1 MDISSARDVLVQE
14 ARELL
19 TNMEAALL
27 ETETQGQSAEGVNAI
42 FRAAHTIKGS
52 AGLFGL
58 DSVVAFTHVMESVL
72 DKVRSGNFPLDGTLV
87 AVLLKCGDY
96 LGKLIDVV
104 EAGYPEEDPDPEEK
118 HLLLDRLQSY
128 LGTDPARQT
137 AEDKT
142 AAVTATYA
150 EATEGDPLVSSD
162 NWHLSLR
169 FGPDVLRNG
178 MDPLSFIQYLGSLGE
193 IVFLHTV
200 TGNIPPAEQMDA
212 ETCYLGF
219 EIDLRAEVGKQKL
232 EDVFE
237 FVRDDSCIRILPP
250 HAKITEYI
258 ELIESLPD
266 TESELKLGE
275 ILVAGGT
282 LTQSELGHILDL
294 QQAAAGPQ
302 GEVPRLGELLIQE
315 HMVQAPVVAAALVKQ
330 RQGEEKRSAE
340 SRIIKVEAAKLDQ
353 LINLVGELVIACA
366 GARIQ
371 AERSHVSTLAES
383 LGEVSQLVGQIRD
396 RSLDLRMI
404 PIGEVFQRF
413 PRVVRDVSME
423 LGKKIDLVI
432 TGADTELDKSMVEK
446 LGDPLTHIVRNSI
459 DHGIESVEVR
469 ESAGKPVAG
478 KVHLHAYHDSGCIVI
493 EISDDGKGLD
503 AERIRAKAIERGLIA
518 PDSTLSE
525 KEIFKLIFVAGFST
539 AEKVTNLSGRGVGM
553 DVVKR
558 AIDQLR
564 GDIEIESKAGKG
576 TTLRI
581 RLPLTLAIINGFLVG
596 VGKAVFVVPLDMV
609 DECVEFSAEAGHD
622 YTNLRGQVLP
632 FVRLGELFSIERN
645 PAVRENI
652 VVVKYAGQRF
662 GIVVDMLL
670 GEAQTV
676 IKPLSKLFSQVKGIS
691 GSSIL
696 GSGDVALIID
706 VPALMQQ
713 AQRNLPPALL
723 SREPEKQPIK

>member
-19 TNMEAALL
+19 ASMETALL
-27 ETETQGQSAEGVNAI
+27 EMETEGQSSERVNAI

-58 DSVVAFTHVMESVL
+58 DLIVGFTHVMESVL
-72 DKVRSGNFPLDGTLV
+72 DRVRSNTLALDASLA
-87 AVLLKCGDY
+87 AVLLRCGDY
-96 LGKLIDVV
+96 LGKLVDAI
-104 EAGYPEEDPDPEEK
+104 EAGNDNSDPDPDEQK
-118 HLLLDRLQSY
+118 ALM
-128 LGTDPARQT
+128 
-137 AEDKT
+137 
-142 AAVTATYA
+142 AVLRACLA
-150 EATEGDPLVSSD
+150 EAAAPEVQQNSVVLPQSTLEPDGDDAEVTND

-178 MDPLSFIQYLGSLGE
+178 MDPLSFIQYLGGLGE
-193 IVFLHTV
+193 IVYLHTV
-200 TGNIPPAEQMDA
+200 TEGIPPAEQMDA
-212 ETCYLGF
+212 EICYLGF
-219 EIDLRAEVGKQKL
+219 EIDLRADVDKKKL
-232 EDVFE
+232 DDVFE
-237 FVRDDSCIRILPP
+237 FVREDSCIRILPP
-250 HAKITEYI
+250 HARMTEYI
-258 ELIESLPD
+258 ALIDSLP
-266 TESELKLGE
+266 ESCHLLGE

-282 LTQSELGHILDL
+282 LTESELSQVLSL
-294 QQAAAGPQ
+294 QARVSEATGQA
-302 GEVPRLGELLIQE
+302 PRLGELLIQE

-366 GARIQ
+366 GARIL
-371 AERSHVSTLAES
+371 ADRSRQVVLSES

-413 PRVVRDVSME
+413 PRVVRDVSLE

-432 TGADTELDKSMVEK
+432 TGAETELDKSMVEK
-446 LGDPLTHIVRNSI
+446 LGDPLTHIVRNAI
-459 DHGIESVEVR
+459 DHGIESVEAR
-469 ESAGKPVAG
+469 EAAGKSPVG
-478 KVHLHAYHDSGCIVI
+478 KVHLHAYHESGCIVI

-503 AERIRAKAIERGLIA
+503 ADKIRSKAIERGMIA
-518 PDSTLSE
+518 PETVLSE
-525 KEIFKLIFVAGFST
+525 SEIFNLIFAAGFST
-539 AEKVTNLSGRGVGM
+539 AEQVTNLSGRGVGM

-564 GDIEIESKAGKG
+564 GDIELESRPGQG

-581 RLPLTLAIINGFLVG
+581 RLPLTLAIINGFQVG

-632 FVRLGELFSIERN
+632 FIRLRALFDVPGTPEG
-645 PAVRENI
+645 RENI
-652 VVVKYAGQRF
+652 VVVKYAGRRF
-662 GIVVDMLL
+662 GIVVDALL

-696 GSGDVALIID
+696 GTGDVALIID
-706 VPALMQQ
+706 VPVLMQQ
-713 AQRNLPPALL
+713 AQIPTSSTKMIVSA
-723 SREPEKQPIK
+723 

>member
-1 MDISSARDVLVQE
+1 MDISSARDILVQE

-19 TNMEAALL
+19 ANMEAALL
-27 ETETQGQSAEGVNAI
+27 EIETEGQSAERVNAI

-58 DSVVAFTHVMESVL
+58 DMIVGFTHVMESVL
-72 DKVRSGNFPLDGTLV
+72 DKVRGGFISIDADLL
-87 AVLLKCGDY
+87 AVLLRCGDY
-96 LGKLIDVV
+96 LGRLVDAI
-104 EAGYPEEDPDPEEK
+104 EASHPEEDPDPEGKKALLEK
-118 HLLLDRLQSY
+118 LQTY
-128 LGTDPARQT
+128 LGGAGGPVAVPARVQEAQGYVE
-137 AEDKT
+137 AESGDD
-142 AAVTATYA
+142 AV
-150 EATEGDPLVSSD
+150 LND

-169 FGPDVLRNG
+169 FSPDVLRNG
-178 MDPLSFIQYLGSLGE
+178 MDPLSFIQYLAGLGE

-200 TGNIPPAEQMDA
+200 TEAIPSAEQMDA

-219 EIDLRAEVGKQKL
+219 EIDLRADVDKKRL
-232 EDVFE
+232 DDVFE
-237 FVRDDSCIRILPP
+237 FVREDSRIRILPP

-258 ELIESLPD
+258 DLIESLPD
-266 TESELKLGE
+266 AKSDQKLGE
-275 ILVAGGT
+275 LLVAGGT
-282 LTQSELGHILDL
+282 LTQSELKQVLDM
-294 QQAAAGPQ
+294 QAVSAEANGQ
-302 GEVPRLGELLIQE
+302 TPRLGELLIQE

-366 GARIQ
+366 GARIL
-371 AERSHVSTLAES
+371 AERSRVVTLAES

-432 TGADTELDKSMVEK
+432 TGAETELDKSMVEK
-446 LGDPLTHIVRNSI
+446 LGDPLTHIVRNAI
-459 DHGIESVEVR
+459 DHGIEPVEVR
-469 ESAGKPVAG
+469 EAAGKPAAG
-478 KVHLHAYHDSGCIVI
+478 KVHLHAFHDSGCIVI
-493 EISDDGKGLD
+493 EIRDDGKGLD
-503 AERIRAKAIERGLIA
+503 VNRIRNKAIERGLMA
-518 PDSTLSE
+518 PDAVLSDS
-525 KEIFKLIFVAGFST
+525 EIFKFIFGAGFST

-558 AIDQLR
+558 SIDQLR
-564 GDIEIESKAGKG
+564 GDIEIESKAGQG
-576 TTLRI
+576 TTMRI

-596 VGKAVFVVPLDMV
+596 VGKAVFVVPLDLV

-632 FVRLGELFSIERN
+632 FVRLGELFGIEGT
-645 PAVRENI
+645 PGARENI

-662 GIVVDMLL
+662 GVVVDLLL

-676 IKPLSKLFSQVKGIS
+676 IKPLSKLFHQVKGIS

-706 VPALMQQ
+706 VPALMQH
-713 AQRNLPPALL
+713 AQRKVPATAKLAL
-723 SREPEKQPIK
+723 AGDV

>member
-1 MDISSARDVLVQE
+1 MDISSARDILVQE

-19 TNMEAALL
+19 ANMEAALL
-27 ETETQGQSAEGVNAI
+27 EIETEGQSAERINAI

-58 DSVVAFTHVMESVL
+58 DMIVGFTHVMESVL
-72 DKVRSGNFPLDGTLV
+72 DKVRSGAIAIDPELV
-87 AVLLKCGDY
+87 ALLLRSGDY
-96 LGKLIDVV
+96 LARLIDAI
-104 EAGYPEEDPDPEEK
+104 EANHPEDDPDPQGK
-118 HLLLDRLQSY
+118 QVLLDSLQGY
-128 LGTDPARQT
+128 LGTKETVSAGVPARV
-137 AEDKT
+137 AEQQGHVEPDGNDE
-142 AAVTATYA
+142 AV
-150 EATEGDPLVSSD
+150 SND

-178 MDPLSFIQYLGSLGE
+178 MDPLSFIQYLAGLGE

-200 TGNIPPAEQMDA
+200 TDAIPPAEKMDA
-212 ETCYLGF
+212 EVCYLGF
-219 EIDLRAEVGKQKL
+219 EIDLRADVDKKRL
-232 EDVFE
+232 DDVFE
-237 FVRDDSCIRILPP
+237 FVREDSKIRILPP
-250 HAKITEYI
+250 HAKVTEYI
-258 ELIESLPD
+258 DLIESLPEA
-266 TESELKLGE
+266 ESEQKLGE
-275 ILVAGGT
+275 LLVAGGT
-282 LTQSELGHILDL
+282 LTESELRQVLEM
-294 QQAAAGPQ
+294 QAAAGTASGQ
-302 GEVPRLGELLIQE
+302 TPRLGELLIQE

-366 GARIQ
+366 GARIL
-371 AERSHVSTLAES
+371 ADRSRVITLSES
-383 LGEVSQLVGQIRD
+383 LGEVGQLVGQIRD

-404 PIGEVFQRF
+404 PIGDVFQRF

-432 TGADTELDKSMVEK
+432 TGAETELDKSMVEK
-446 LGDPLTHIVRNSI
+446 LSDPLTHIVRNAI

-469 ESAGKPVAG
+469 EAAGKPAAG

-493 EISDDGKGLD
+493 EIRDDGKGLD
-503 AERIRAKAIERGLIA
+503 VGRIRSKAIERGLLSPEAIIS
-518 PDSTLSE
+518 DS
-525 KEIFKLIFVAGFST
+525 EIFKFIFVAGFST

-553 DVVKR
+553 EVVKR

-564 GDIEIESKAGKG
+564 GDIDIESNPGQG
-576 TTLRI
+576 TTLHI
-581 RLPLTLAIINGFLVG
+581 RLPLTLAIINGFQVG

-632 FVRLGELFSIERN
+632 FVRLGELFGIEST
-645 PAVRENI
+645 PGARENI

-662 GIVVDMLL
+662 GIVIDVLL

-696 GSGDVALIID
+696 GSGDVALILD

-713 AQRNLPPALL
+713 AQRKVQALPKTALT
-723 SREPEKQPIK
+723 I

>member
-19 TNMEAALL
+19 ANMEAALL
-27 ETETQGQSAEGVNAI
+27 EIESEGQSAERVNAI

-58 DSVVAFTHVMESVL
+58 NMIVSFTHVMESVL
-72 DKVRSGNFPLDGTLV
+72 DKVRGGSIALDAGLLPL
-87 AVLLKCGDY
+87 LLRCGDY
-96 LGKLIDVV
+96 LGRLVDAI
-104 EAGYPEEDPDPEEK
+104 EANRPEDDPDPQEK
-118 HLLLDRLQSY
+118 QTLLDGLQRY
-128 LGTDPARQT
+128 LTAGQT
-137 AEDKT
+137 QPVVATPVAEEQGHVEPDGE
-142 AAVTATYA
+142 AGVVTN
-150 EATEGDPLVSSD
+150 D

-169 FGPDVLRNG
+169 FGADVLRNG
-178 MDPLSFIQYLGSLGE
+178 MDPLSFIQYLSGLGE

-200 TGNIPPAEQMDA
+200 TEGIPSAEKMDA

-219 EIDLRAEVGKQKL
+219 EIDLKADVDKKRL
-232 EDVFE
+232 DDVFE
-237 FVRDDSCIRILPP
+237 FVREDSKIRILPP
-250 HAKITEYI
+250 HAKIAEYI
-258 ELIESLPD
+258 ELIESLPVP
-266 TESELKLGE
+266 ESEQKLGE
-275 ILVAGGT
+275 LLVAGGT
-282 LTQSELGHILDL
+282 LTRNELKLVLDM
-294 QQAAAGPQ
+294 QAQASADAEQ
-302 GEVPRLGELLIQE
+302 APRLGELLIQE
-315 HMVQAPVVAAALVKQ
+315 HIVQAPVVAAALVKQ
-330 RQGEEKRSAE
+330 KQTEEKRTAE

-366 GARIQ
+366 GARIL
-371 AERSHVSTLAES
+371 ADRSRVSALSES
-383 LGEVSQLVGQIRD
+383 LGEVGQLVGQIRD

-432 TGADTELDKSMVEK
+432 TGAETELDKSMVEK

-459 DHGIESVEVR
+459 DHGIEPVEVR
-469 ESAGKPVAG
+469 EAAGKPAAG

-493 EISDDGKGLD
+493 EIRDDGKGLD
-503 AERIRAKAIERGLIA
+503 VGKIRSKAIERGL
-518 PDSTLSE
+518 LSPE
-525 KEIFKLIFVAGFST
+525 AVLSDGEIFKFIFVAGFST
-539 AEKVTNLSGRGVGM
+539 ADKVTNLSGRGVGM

-558 AIDQLR
+558 SIDQLR
-564 GDIEIESKAGKG
+564 GDIEIESQTGQG
-576 TTLRI
+576 TTMRI
-581 RLPLTLAIINGFLVG
+581 RLPLTLAIINGFQVG
-596 VGKAVFVVPLDMV
+596 VGKAVFVVPLDLV

-632 FVRLGELFSIERN
+632 FVRLGEIFGIERTSG
-645 PAVRENI
+645 ARENI

-662 GIVVDMLL
+662 GIVVDLLL

-706 VPALMQQ
+706 VPALMQNT
-713 AQRNLPPALL
+713 QRKLPAAAKAPAL
-723 SREPEKQPIK
+723 S

>member
-19 TNMEAALL
+19 ANMESALL
-27 ETETQGQSAEGVNAI
+27 EMETEGQSAERINAT

-58 DSVVAFTHVMESVL
+58 DLIVGFTHVMESVL
-72 DKVRSGNFPLDGTLV
+72 DRVRSNELPMDGELV
-87 AVLLKCGDY
+87 AVMLRCGDY
-96 LGKLIDVV
+96 LGRLVDAI
-104 EAGYPEEDPDPEEK
+104 EAGTPDQDPDPAEHDE
-118 HLLLDRLQSY
+118 LLSLLHGVLKD
-128 LGTDPARQT
+128 GAPA
-137 AEDKT
+137 
-142 AAVTATYA
+142 AAKGGAVVEQQVQVESENNAD
-150 EATEGDPLVSSD
+150 EVSNE

-178 MDPLSFIQYLGSLGE
+178 MDPLSFIQYLAGLGE
-193 IVFLHTV
+193 IVYLHTV
-200 TGNIPPAEQMDA
+200 TEALPPADQMDA

-219 EIDLRAEVGKQKL
+219 EIDLCADVDKKKL
-232 EDVFE
+232 DDVFE
-237 FVRDDSCIRILPP
+237 FVREDSRIRILPP
-250 HAKITEYI
+250 HAKMTEYI
-258 ELIESLPD
+258 SMIESAP
-266 TESELKLGE
+266 ESCQLLGE

-282 LTQSELGHILDL
+282 LTESELAQVLAL
-294 QQAAAGPQ
+294 QADAGKDSGQ
-302 GEVPRLGELLIQE
+302 TPRLGELLIQE

-330 RQGEEKRSAE
+330 RQGEERRAAE

-366 GARIQ
+366 GARIL
-371 AERSHVSTLAES
+371 ADRSRQVTLSES

-413 PRVVRDVSME
+413 PRVVRDVSKE

-432 TGADTELDKSMVEK
+432 TGAETELDKSMVEK

-459 DHGIESVEVR
+459 DHGIEAVEVR
-469 ESAGKPVAG
+469 QAAGKPEAG
-478 KVHLHAYHDSGCIVI
+478 KVHLHAYHESGCIVI
-493 EISDDGKGLD
+493 EIRDDGKGLD
-503 AERIRAKAIERGLIA
+503 AERIRAKAIERGMIT
-518 PDSTLSE
+518 PDAVLSDG
-525 KEIFKLIFVAGFST
+525 EIFKLIFAAGFST
-539 AEKVTNLSGRGVGM
+539 AEQVTNLSGRGVGM

-558 AIDQLR
+558 AIEALR
-564 GDIEIESKAGKG
+564 GDVELESKRGQG
-576 TTLRI
+576 TTVRI
-581 RLPLTLAIINGFLVG
+581 RLPLTLAIINGFQVG
-596 VGKAVFVVPLDMV
+596 VGDAVFVVPLDMV
-609 DECVEFSAEAGHD
+609 DECIEYAAETGHD

-632 FVRLGELFSIERN
+632 FVRLRELFGIDGER
-645 PAVRENI
+645 AARENI
-652 VVVKYAGQRF
+652 VVVKYAGKRF
-662 GIVVDMLL
+662 GIVVDALL

-706 VPALMQQ
+706 VPVLMQQ
-713 AQRNLPPALL
+713 AEIPQLAVKTALPV
-723 SREPEKQPIK
+723 